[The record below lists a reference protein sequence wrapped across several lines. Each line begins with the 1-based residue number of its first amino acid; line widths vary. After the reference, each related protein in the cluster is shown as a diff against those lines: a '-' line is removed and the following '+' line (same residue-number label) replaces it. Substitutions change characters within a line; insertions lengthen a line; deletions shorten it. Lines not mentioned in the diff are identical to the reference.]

1 MISQATSSH
10 LPAAESFRPFFDRH
24 PEPMWIVDGATET
37 ILAANDASVRVFGH
51 PRVAMSG
58 ARMAYLCPDGD
69 GTLDGP
75 RVFLRADGTPVDVDV
90 SSYEV
95 DFHGR
100 PARVLLAR
108 DLTAERRAQRAL
120 EESEHRFRAAMEH
133 APIGMAIVGLDGR
146 WMEANRALCRLT
158 GYTEEELRAI
168 DFQRITHPDDLHAD
182 LEHVGRLVRGE
193 AASYEMEKRYV
204 RKDGA
209 AVWVLLT
216 GSLVRGPDGQPLHF
230 IAQVQDIAERRAA
243 EDELRRAERALRES
257 EERFRQLAENI
268 GAVFWL
274 HEAATERTLYV
285 SPAFERIWGLP
296 ADDLYRD
303 PGVWARSLHPDD
315 RAVDAALDAQQPYEH
330 EYRIVRPD
338 GSVRWIRDR
347 GFPIRD
353 PQGRV
358 YRTAGIAE
366 DVTERREAQEA
377 LVRREAHFRSL
388 IENAQDLI
396 MIVDEQCVM
405 RYHSPSLERLLG
417 FSHAELSGRNGL
429 ELVHPDDL
437 PEVLETFVR
446 PGGAAGR
453 HGAQGVPRGHERRG
467 MEAAGDARQEPAARP
482 RCVRH
487 RPELAGRD
495 GAAAGGG
502 GAAAQRGA
510 AAAVAEDGGGGTAGG
525 RGGPRLQQPAHGHP
539 GQRRDAHAGGAAGGR
554 HPRRPAGDQARR
566 HPRGL
571 AHAAAAGLQPQADA
585 GAQGAGPERR
595 RARDGAD
602 AGARDRRGRAA
613 GDGAERRQR
622 GRAGGPRPAGAGDA
636 EPGRERPRR
645 HAPRRHAAH
654 RDARGAA
661 HGDGGAALSLSRG
674 PRRVRAPVRLRHG
687 RGDAAEV
694 LARVFEPFFTTKEP
708 GKGTGLGLATVY
720 GIVKQS
726 GGYVWAE
733 SEEGRGTTFRVYLPR
748 VNAEPE
754 RPEPRPEP
762 VAERG
767 GGVVLL
773 VEDEEGV
780 RSLSRRVL
788 ERRGYTVLAARN
800 AAEARQMFAANGNRV
815 DLLLTDVVMPH
826 ESGRELAEAL
836 LPLQPDLR
844 VVFMSGYT
852 DDALIRHGVLE
863 DRFRLLEKPFAPEG
877 LARMVREALDA

>member
-1 MISQATSSH
+1 MISQASSSH

-24 PEPMWIVDGATET
+24 PEPMWIVDGATES

-69 GTLDGP
+69 GPLDGP
-75 RVFLRADGTPVDVDV
+75 RVFLRADGAPVDVDV

-108 DLTAERRAQRAL
+108 DLTAERRAQRAM
-120 EESEHRFRAAMEH
+120 EESERRFRAAMEH
-133 APIGMAIVGLDGR
+133 APIGMALVGLDGR
-146 WMEANRALCRLT
+146 WLEANRALCRLT
-158 GYTEEELRAI
+158 GYSEDELRAI
-168 DFQRITHPDDLHAD
+168 HFQTITHPDDLHAD

-193 AASYEMEKRYV
+193 AASYEMEKRYI

-230 IAQVQDIAERRAA
+230 IAQVQDIAQRRAA

-274 HEAATERTLYV
+274 HEAATGRTLYV

-315 RAVDAALDAQQPYEH
+315 RTADAVQDAEQPYEH

-396 MIVDEQCVM
+396 MIVDGQCVIG
-405 RYHSPSLERLLG
+405 YHSPSVERLLG

-437 PEVLETFVR
+437 PGVLETFADLVLR
-446 PGGAAGR
+446 PGGTALHEYRAATRDGGWKLLETRGTNLLHDPVVSGIVLNAQDVTDRRQAEEGLRLSEEQLRQSQKMEAVGR
-453 HGAQGVPRGHERRG
+453 LAGGVAHDFNNLLTAIQGNVEMLMLEVPQAGAIRDDLLEIKRAATRAASLTRQLLAFSRKQMLAPKVLDVNAAVREMERMLGRVIGEDVQLVTVLSADSAAVLADPGQLEQVILNLAVNARDAMPRGGTLRIETR
-467 MEAAGDARQEPAARP
+467 EVQLTET
-482 RCVRH
+482 
-487 RPELAGRD
+487 E
-495 GAAAGGG
+495 
-502 GAAAQRGA
+502 AQRYPYRVDPGA
-510 AAAVAEDGGGGTAGG
+510 Y
-525 RGGPRLQQPAHGHP
+525 
-539 GQRRDAHAGGAAGGR
+539 
-554 HPRRPAGDQARR
+554 
-566 HPRGL
+566 
-571 AHAAAAGLQPQADA
+571 
-585 GAQGAGPERR
+585 
-595 RARDGAD
+595 
-602 AGARDRRGRAA
+602 
-613 GDGAERRQR
+613 
-622 GRAGGPRPAGAGDA
+622 
-636 EPGRERPRR
+636 
-645 HAPRRHAAH
+645 
-654 RDARGAA
+654 
-661 HGDGGAALSLSRG
+661 
-674 PRRVRAPVRLRHG
+674 VRLSVCDTG
-687 RGDAAEV
+687 VGMPSDV
-694 LARVFEPFFTTKEP
+694 LGRVFEPFFTTKEP
-708 GKGTGLGLATVY
+708 GKGTGLGLSTVY

-733 SEEGRGTTFRVYLPR
+733 SEEGRGSTFRVYLPR

-754 RPEPRPEP
+754 RAEPRPEP

-877 LARMVREALDA
+877 LARIVREALEA

>member
-1 MISQATSSH
+1 M
-10 LPAAESFRPFFDRH
+10 P
-24 PEPMWIVDGATET
+24 TEV
-37 ILAANDASVRVFGH
+37 L
-51 PRVAMSG
+51 
-58 ARMAYLCPDGD
+58 
-69 GTLDGP
+69 
-75 RVFLRADGTPVDVDV
+75 
-90 SSYEV
+90 
-95 DFHGR
+95 
-100 PARVLLAR
+100 RVLLVE
-108 DLTAERRAQRAL
+108 DDEDDYVLTRGL
-120 EESEHRFRAAMEH
+120 LRAAQGVRFEVEWRPT
-133 APIGMAIVGLDGR
+133 AAAGLAALGEGGWDAVLLDQRLGAGSGLDFLGR
-146 WMEANRALCRLT
+146 IALDVDTPPVL
-158 GYTEEELRAI
+158 
-168 DFQRITHPDDLHAD
+168 
-182 LEHVGRLVRGE
+182 
-193 AASYEMEKRYV
+193 
-204 RKDGA
+204 
-209 AVWVLLT
+209 LLT
-216 GSLVRGPDGQPLHF
+216 GQGDPALDEAAMRAGAADFLVKRELTPLLLERS
-230 IAQVQDIAERRAA
+230 IRYAVQQSRS
-243 EDELRRAERALRES
+243 ERALRES

-274 HEAATERTLYV
+274 HEAASGRTLYV
-285 SPAFERIWGLP
+285 SPAFERIWGRP
-296 ADDLYRD
+296 AGDLYAD

-315 RAVDAALDAQQPYEH
+315 RPVHAGPDGQQPYEH

-353 PQGRV
+353 AQGQV

-377 LVRREAHFRSL
+377 LVHREAHFRSL

-396 MIVDEQCVM
+396 MIVDEACTM

-417 FSHAELSGRNGL
+417 YSHAELSGRNGL

-437 PEVLETFVR
+437 PEVLEAFVGLVST
-446 PGGAAGR
+446 PGGTVLREYRVATSDGGWKLLETRGKNLLHDPAVAGIVLNSQDVTDRRQAEEGLRLSEEQLRQSQKMEAVGRLAGGVAHDFNNLLTAIQGNVEMLMLEVPQGGAIRDDLLEIKRAATRAASLTRQLLAFSRKQMLAPKVLDVNAAVRELERMLGR
-453 HGAQGVPRGHERRG
+453 VIGEDVQLVTVLSADRATVMADPGQLEQVVLNLAVNARDAMPRGGTLRIETR
-467 MEAAGDARQEPAARP
+467 E
-482 RCVRH
+482 V
-487 RPELAGRD
+487 ELSEKE
-495 GAAAGGG
+495 
-502 GAAAQRGA
+502 AQRYPYR
-510 AAAVAEDGGGGTAGG
+510 VD
-525 RGGPRLQQPAHGHP
+525 P
-539 GQRRDAHAGGAAGGR
+539 G
-554 HPRRPAGDQARR
+554 
-566 HPRGL
+566 
-571 AHAAAAGLQPQADA
+571 
-585 GAQGAGPERR
+585 
-595 RARDGAD
+595 
-602 AGARDRRGRAA
+602 
-613 GDGAERRQR
+613 
-622 GRAGGPRPAGAGDA
+622 
-636 EPGRERPRR
+636 
-645 HAPRRHAAH
+645 
-654 RDARGAA
+654 
-661 HGDGGAALSLSRG
+661 SY
-674 PRRVRAPVRLRHG
+674 VRLSVSDTG
-687 RGDAAEV
+687 VGMPPEV

-708 GKGTGLGLATVY
+708 GKGTGLGLSTVY

-733 SEEGRGTTFRVYLPR
+733 SEEGRGSVFRVYLPA

-800 AAEARQMFAANGNRV
+800 AAEAREMFAANGSHV

-877 LARMVREALDA
+877 LARMVREALEA